1 LLSLGLEVFGVR
13 KQWLA
18 GMDGGSGGMYLV
30 MSKKVVYRTAH
41 EKAAPYVAQ
50 PADLWESIRTQR
62 IFDQICMEDKAFVF
76 KRPTR

>member
-1 LLSLGLEVFGVR
+1 
-13 KQWLA
+13 
-18 GMDGGSGGMYLV
+18 MYLV